1 MKEVEAMQRTG
12 SELQR
17 RVAASCLAAVM
28 AVTTLLGMI
37 VPAAGQEQLSGEISF
52 GFWGDSAEASAYE
65 AIVTAF
71 EERNPGIDVQ
81 IEYVP
86 NATDFYAR
94 LATGYAAGLA
104 PDVFLIN
111 YRRYGQFA
119 ARGSLVPIGPR
130 LRESETLRVED
141 YYPQPLEAF
150 QFNGELMC
158 LPQNLSSLVVY
169 YNRDLFD
176 AAGVPYPEAGW
187 TWDDF
192 LAAAKA
198 LTIDIDGDGLTDQHG
213 LGVENSLIRFTPFI
227 WQAGGELV
235 DDVDRPTRLTIDTP
249 EAREAIQFFID
260 LSLVHK
266 VVPTEAEVLAI
277 SDEDRFINGTTAM
290 LLQSRRV
297 VPTLRQI
304 QSFTWDVAPLPQH
317 EEAAGILPSDA
328 LFLCATDENQ
338 AAAWTFIEFANG
350 PEGQQLAARV
360 GRTVPSLKAVAES
373 PIFLGP
379 RGGVATGTGF
389 DRFAPPASAR
399 VYLDTVPQIR
409 RVPSISTWPEVEEAF
424 NNTLGR
430 AFYGEVPVDD
440 AIAIAKARSEQAFQR
455 AAEEESR

>member
-1 MKEVEAMQRTG
+1 MTMRTR
-12 SELQR
+12 S
-17 RVAASCLAAVM
+17 SVM
-28 AVTTLLGMI
+28 MFMALLLGI
-37 VPAAGQEQLSGEISF
+37 LPSCSLAVFLQPSPAAAAAQGETSGEVTF
-52 GFWGDSAEASAYE
+52 GFWGDPAEAGAYE
-65 AIVTAF
+65 AIVAAF
-71 EERNPGIDVQ
+71 EEQNPGIDVQ
-81 IEYVP
+81 LEYVP
-86 NATDFYAR
+86 NATDFYTR

-119 ARGSLVPIGPR
+119 ARDALIPVGP
-130 LRESETLRVED
+130 LLEASETLNEED
-141 YYPQPLEAF
+141 YFPQPLEAF

-176 AAGVPYPEAGW
+176 AAGVAYPEAGW

-192 LAAAKA
+192 LAAAKT
-198 LTIDIDGDGLTDQHG
+198 LTIDRNGDGLADQHG

-235 DDVDRPTRLTIDTP
+235 DDLERPTTLTIDTP
-249 EAREAIQFFID
+249 QAREAIQFFID

-304 QSFTWDVAPLPQH
+304 ENFTWDVAPLPQY
-317 EEAAGILPSDA
+317 EEAAGILHADA
-328 LFLCATDENQ
+328 YCMSATTENQ
-338 AAAWTFIEFANG
+338 DAAWKFIEFANG
-350 PEGQQLAARV
+350 PEGQGIAARV

-373 PIFLGP
+373 LVFLGP
-379 RGGVATGTGF
+379 RGGVATGTQA

-399 VYLDTVPQIR
+399 VYLDTVPDIR

-424 NNTLGR
+424 QNTLGR

-440 AIAIAKARSEQAFQR
+440 AIAIAKARAEQAFAR
-455 AAEEESR
+455 AAEEEGR

>member
-1 MKEVEAMQRTG
+1 M
-12 SELQR
+12 R
-17 RVAASCLAAVM
+17 RSGLLGHSSAAWLCLAAILI
-28 AVTTLLGMI
+28 ALTALRSA
-37 VPAAGQEQLSGEISF
+37 VPAAAQEPSGEISF
-52 GFWGDSAEASAYE
+52 GFWGDPAEASAYE
-65 AIVTAF
+65 AVVTAF
-71 EERNPGIDVQ
+71 EEQNPGVDVQ

-86 NATDFYAR
+86 NASDFYTR

-119 ARGSLVPIGPR
+119 ARDALVPLGP
-130 LRESETLRVED
+130 LLETSETLRAED

-176 AAGVPYPEAGW
+176 AAGVPYPEEGW
-187 TWDDF
+187 TWDEF
-192 LAAAKA
+192 LSAAKA
-198 LTIDIDGDGLTDQHG
+198 LTQDLDGDGLTDQHG

-235 DDVDRPTRLTIDTP
+235 DDTDRPTRLTIDTP

-266 VVPTEAEVLAI
+266 VVPTEAEVLAV
-277 SDEDRFINGTTAM
+277 SDEDRFVNGTTAM

-304 QSFTWDVAPLPQH
+304 ESFTWDVAPLPQH
-317 EEAAGILPSDA
+317 EEAAGILHADA
-328 LFLCATDENQ
+328 YCMSATTQNQ
-338 AAAWTFIEFANG
+338 DVAWRFIEFANG

-373 PIFLGP
+373 PVFLGP
-379 RGGVATGTGF
+379 RGGVATGTDL

-399 VYLDTVPQIR
+399 VFLDTVPQIR

-424 NNTLGR
+424 QNTLGR

-440 AIAIAKARSEQAFQR
+440 AIAIAMARSEQAFQR
-455 AAEEESR
+455 AAEEEGR

>member
-1 MKEVEAMQRTG
+1 MRRTRP
-12 SELQR
+12 EPHR
-17 RVAASCLAAVM
+17 RGTASILTAVI
-28 AVTTLLGMI
+28 AVVTLLGMLA
-37 VPAAGQEQLSGEISF
+37 PAAAQEQLSGEVTF
-52 GFWGDSAEASAYE
+52 GFWGDSAEVSAYE
-65 AIVTAF
+65 AIAAAF
-71 EERNPGIDVQ
+71 EAQQPGIDVR
-81 IEYVP
+81 IEHVP
-86 NATDFYAR
+86 NATDFYTR

-119 ARGSLVPIGPR
+119 ARGALTPVGP
-130 LRESETLRVED
+130 LLASSEVIAEED
-141 YYPQPLEAF
+141 YFPEPLEAF
-150 QFNGELMC
+150 RFGGELMC

-187 TWDDF
+187 TWDEF

-198 LTIDIDGDGLTDQHG
+198 LTRDIDGDGITDQHG

-249 EAREAIQFFID
+249 QAREAIQFFID

-266 VVPTEAEVLAI
+266 VVPTEAEVLAT
-277 SDEDRFINGTTAM
+277 SDEDRFTNGTTAM

-317 EEAAGILPSDA
+317 EEAAGILHSDA
-328 LFLCATDENQ
+328 YCMSATTENPQ
-338 AAAWTFIEFANG
+338 AAWKFIEFANG
-350 PEGQQLAARV
+350 PAGQQIAARV
-360 GRTVPSLKAVAES
+360 GRTVPSLEAVAES
-373 PIFLGP
+373 PVFLGP
-379 RGGVATGTGF
+379 RGGVATGTDF

-399 VYLDTVPQIR
+399 VYLDTIPQIR

-424 NNTLGR
+424 NTTLGR
-430 AFYGEVPVDD
+430 AFYGEVPLDD
-440 AIAIAKARSEQAFQR
+440 AIAIVIARSEQAFQR
-455 AAEEESR
+455 AAKEEGG

>member
-1 MKEVEAMQRTG
+1 MRK
-12 SELQR
+12 R
-17 RVAASCLAAVM
+17 RLCGRADAAWSWLAAVLIGLI
-28 AVTTLLGMI
+28 ALA
-37 VPAAGQEQLSGEISF
+37 PAAPAGAQEPSGEISF
-52 GFWGDSAEASAYE
+52 GFWGDPAEAGAYE
-65 AIVTAF
+65 EIVAAF
-71 EERNPGIDVQ
+71 EERNPGVDVQ

-86 NATDFYAR
+86 NATDFYTR

-119 ARGSLVPIGPR
+119 ARGALVPVGP
-130 LRESETLRVED
+130 LLAASETLSEED

-158 LPQNLSSLVVY
+158 LPQNLSTLVVY

-176 AAGVPYPEAGW
+176 AAGVLYPQEGW

-192 LAAAKA
+192 LSAAKA
-198 LTIDIDGDGLTDQHG
+198 LTRDFDGDGITDQHG

-235 DDVDRPTRLTIDTP
+235 DDTERPTRLTIDTP

-266 VVPTEAEVLAI
+266 VVPTEAEVLAV

-297 VPTLRQI
+297 VPTLREI
-304 QSFTWDVAPLPQH
+304 ESFTWDVAPLPQH
-317 EEAAGILPSDA
+317 EEAAGILHSDA
-328 LFLCATDENQ
+328 YCMSATTENQ
-338 AAAWTFIEFANG
+338 ELAWKFIEFANG
-350 PEGQQLAARV
+350 LEGQQIAARV
-360 GRTVPSLKAVAES
+360 GRTVPSLEAVAEA
-373 PIFLGP
+373 PVFLGP
-379 RGGVATGTGF
+379 RGGVATGTDL

-424 NNTLGR
+424 QNTLGR

-440 AIAIAKARSEQAFQR
+440 AIAIAMARSEQAFQR
-455 AAEEESR
+455 AAEEEGR

>member
-1 MKEVEAMQRTG
+1 MRRTG
-12 SELQR
+12 SGSHG
-17 RVAASCLAAVM
+17 RVAASCLAAAMV
-28 AVTTLLGMI
+28 VTTLLGI
-37 VPAAGQEQLSGEISF
+37 FAPAAAQDLPSGEVTF
-52 GFWGDSAEASAYE
+52 GFWGDAAEVSAYE
-65 AIVTAF
+65 AIVAAF
-71 EERNPGIDVQ
+71 EEQYPGIDVQ
-81 IEYVP
+81 IEHVP
-86 NATDFYAR
+86 NATDFYTR

-119 ARGSLVPIGPR
+119 ARGALTPVGP
-130 LRESETLRVED
+130 LLASSEVLSEED
-141 YYPQPLEAF
+141 YFPEPLEAF
-150 QFNGELMC
+150 RFDGELMC

-169 YNRDLFD
+169 YNRELFD
-176 AAGVPYPEAGW
+176 AAGVPYPAAGW

-192 LAAAKA
+192 LAAAQA
-198 LTIDIDGDGLTDQHG
+198 LTKDIDGDGITDQHG

-249 EAREAIQFFID
+249 EAREAIKFVID

-266 VVPTEAEVLAI
+266 VVPTEAEVLAT
-277 SDEDRFINGTTAM
+277 SDEDRFMNGTTAM

-304 QSFTWDVAPLPQH
+304 QSFTWDVAPLPRH
-317 EEAAGILPSDA
+317 EEAAGILHSDA
-328 LFLCATDENQ
+328 YCLSGTSENPE
-338 AAAWTFIEFANG
+338 AAWKFIEFANG

-360 GRTVPSLKAVAES
+360 GRTVPSLRAVAES
-373 PIFLGP
+373 PVFLGP
-379 RGGVATGTGF
+379 RGGVATGTDL

-399 VYLDTVPQIR
+399 VYLDTISEIR

-424 NNTLGR
+424 NTTLGR

-440 AIAIAKARSEQAFQR
+440 AIAIAIARSEQAFQR
-455 AAEEESR
+455 AAEEEGR

>member
-1 MKEVEAMQRTG
+1 MRRTRP
-12 SELQR
+12 EPHR
-17 RVAASCLAAVM
+17 RGTASILTAAM
-28 AVTTLLGMI
+28 AVVTLLGMLA
-37 VPAAGQEQLSGEISF
+37 PAAAQEQLSGEVTF
-52 GFWGDSAEASAYE
+52 GFWGDSAEVSAYE
-65 AIVTAF
+65 AIAAAF
-71 EERNPGIDVQ
+71 EERQPGIDVR
-81 IEYVP
+81 IEHVP
-86 NATDFYAR
+86 NATDFYTR

-119 ARGSLVPIGPR
+119 ARGALTPVGP
-130 LRESETLRVED
+130 LLASSEVIAEED
-141 YYPQPLEAF
+141 YFPEPLEAF
-150 QFNGELMC
+150 RLGGELMC

-187 TWDDF
+187 TWDEF

-198 LTIDIDGDGLTDQHG
+198 LTRDIDGDGITDQHG

-249 EAREAIQFFID
+249 QAREAIQFFID

-266 VVPTEAEVLAI
+266 VVPTEAEVLAT
-277 SDEDRFINGTTAM
+277 SDEDRFTNGTTAM

-317 EEAAGILPSDA
+317 GEAAGILHADA
-328 LFLCATDENQ
+328 YCLSATTENPE
-338 AAAWTFIEFANG
+338 AAWKFIEFANG
-350 PEGQQLAARV
+350 PEGQQIAARV
-360 GRTVPSLKAVAES
+360 GRTVPSLRAVAES
-373 PIFLGP
+373 PVFLGP
-379 RGGVATGTGF
+379 RGGVASGNDL

-399 VYLDTVPQIR
+399 VYLDTIPEIR

-424 NNTLGR
+424 NTTLGR

-440 AIAIAKARSEQAFQR
+440 AIAIAMARSEQAFQR
-455 AAEEESR
+455 AAEEEGR

>member
-1 MKEVEAMQRTG
+1 M
-12 SELQR
+12 R
-17 RVAASCLAAVM
+17 RRGLPDRWSAVWSSLVAVLIGLIALGQAA
-28 AVTTLLGMI
+28 
-37 VPAAGQEQLSGEISF
+37 PAAAQELSGEISF
-52 GFWGDSAEASAYE
+52 GFWGDPTEASAYE
-65 AIVTAF
+65 AIVAAF
-71 EERNPGIDVQ
+71 EERNPGVDVQ

-86 NATDFYAR
+86 NASDFYTR

-119 ARGSLVPIGPR
+119 ARGALVPVGP
-130 LRESETLRVED
+130 LLDASETLNKED

-176 AAGVPYPEAGW
+176 AAGVPYPEEGW
-187 TWDDF
+187 TWDEF
-192 LAAAKA
+192 LSAAKA
-198 LTIDIDGDGLTDQHG
+198 LTRDLDGDGLTDQHG

-235 DDVDRPTRLTIDTP
+235 DDLDRPTRLTIDTP

-266 VVPTEAEVLAI
+266 VVPTEAEVLAV

-304 QSFTWDVAPLPQH
+304 ETFTWDVAPLPQH
-317 EEAAGILPSDA
+317 EEAAGILHSDA
-328 LFLCATDENQ
+328 YCMSATTENQ
-338 AAAWTFIEFANG
+338 EVAWRFIEFANG
-350 PEGQQLAARV
+350 PEGQQFAARV

-373 PIFLGP
+373 PVFLGP
-379 RGGVATGTGF
+379 RGGVASGNDL

-399 VYLDTVPQIR
+399 VFLDTVPQIR

-424 NNTLGR
+424 QNTLGR

-440 AIAIAKARSEQAFQR
+440 AIAIAMARSEQAFQR
-455 AAEEESR
+455 AAEEEGG

>member
-1 MKEVEAMQRTG
+1 MPRTEFE
-12 SELQR
+12 SKR
-17 RVAASCLAAVM
+17 RVAAPLLTVVM
-28 AVTTLLGMI
+28 VVATLLGMLA
-37 VPAAGQEQLSGEISF
+37 PAAAQDELGGEVTF
-52 GFWGDSAEASAYE
+52 GFWGDPAEVSAYE
-65 AIVTAF
+65 AIVAAF
-71 EERNPGIDVQ
+71 EERHPGIDVR
-81 IEYVP
+81 IEHVP

-119 ARGSLVPIGPR
+119 ARGALTPVGP
-130 LRESETLRVED
+130 LLASSEVIAEED
-141 YYPQPLEAF
+141 YFPEPLEAF
-150 QFNGELMC
+150 RFGGELMC

-187 TWDDF
+187 TWANF
-192 LAAAKA
+192 LAAAQA
-198 LTIDIDGDGLTDQHG
+198 LTKDIDGDGLTDQHG

-235 DDVDRPTRLTIDTP
+235 DDVEHPTRLTIDTP

-266 VVPTEAEVLAI
+266 VVPTEAEVLAT
-277 SDEDRFINGTTAM
+277 SDEDRFMNGTTAM

-304 QSFTWDVAPLPQH
+304 QSFAWDVAPLPQH
-317 EEAAGILPSDA
+317 EEAAGILHADA
-328 LFLCATDENQ
+328 YCLSATTENPV
-338 AAAWTFIEFANG
+338 AAWAFIEFANG

-360 GRTVPSLKAVAES
+360 GRTVPSLKTVAES
-373 PIFLGP
+373 PVFLGP
-379 RGGVATGTGF
+379 RGGVASGNDL

-399 VYLDTVPQIR
+399 VYLDTIPEIR

-440 AIAIAKARSEQAFQR
+440 AIAIAMARSEQLFQR
-455 AAEEESR
+455 AAEEEGR

>member
-1 MKEVEAMQRTG
+1 MPRTE
-12 SELQR
+12 SESCR
-17 RVAASCLAAVM
+17 RSAASCLAVVVAV
-28 AVTTLLGMI
+28 VTLLGMLA
-37 VPAAGQEQLSGEISF
+37 PAAAQEPLSGEISF
-52 GFWGDSAEASAYE
+52 GFWGDPAEASAYE
-65 AIVTAF
+65 EIVAAF
-71 EERNPGIDVQ
+71 EDQNPSIDVQ

-86 NATDFYAR
+86 NATDFYTR

-119 ARGSLVPIGPR
+119 ARDALVPVGP
-130 LRESETLRVED
+130 LLEASENLDVED
-141 YYPQPLEAF
+141 YYPEPLEAF

-192 LAAAKA
+192 LAAAKT
-198 LTIDIDGDGLTDQHG
+198 LTIDINGDGLTDQHG

-235 DDVDRPTRLTIDTP
+235 DDVDRPKTLTIDTP
-249 EAREAIQFFID
+249 EAREGIQFFID

-304 QSFTWDVAPLPQH
+304 ESFTWDVAPLPQH
-317 EEAAGILPSDA
+317 EEAAGILHSDA
-328 LFLCATDENQ
+328 YCMSATTENQ
-338 AAAWTFIEFANG
+338 AAAWKFIEFANG

-373 PIFLGP
+373 PVFLGP

-424 NNTLGR
+424 QNTLGR
-430 AFYGEVPVDD
+430 AFYGEVPLED

-455 AAEEESR
+455 AAEEETR

>member
-1 MKEVEAMQRTG
+1 MPRTE
-12 SELQR
+12 SESR
-17 RVAASCLAAVM
+17 RRSAASCLAVVVAV
-28 AVTTLLGMI
+28 VTLLGTLA
-37 VPAAGQEQLSGEISF
+37 PAAAQEPLSGEISF
-52 GFWGDSAEASAYE
+52 GFWGDPAEASAYE
-65 AIVTAF
+65 EIVAAF
-71 EERNPGIDVQ
+71 EDQNPSIDVQ

-86 NATDFYAR
+86 NATDFYTR

-119 ARGSLVPIGPR
+119 ARDALVPVGP
-130 LRESETLRVED
+130 LLEASENLDVED
-141 YYPQPLEAF
+141 YYPEPLEAF

-176 AAGVPYPEAGW
+176 AAGVAYPEAGW

-192 LAAAKA
+192 LAAAKT
-198 LTIDIDGDGLTDQHG
+198 LTIDINGDGLTDQHG

-235 DDVDRPTRLTIDTP
+235 DDVDRPKTLTIDTP
-249 EAREAIQFFID
+249 EAREGIQFFID

-304 QSFTWDVAPLPQH
+304 ESFTWDVAPLPQH
-317 EEAAGILPSDA
+317 EEAAGILHSDA
-328 LFLCATDENQ
+328 YCMSATTENQ
-338 AAAWTFIEFANG
+338 AAAWKFIEFANG

-373 PIFLGP
+373 PVFLGP

-424 NNTLGR
+424 QNTLGR
-430 AFYGEVPVDD
+430 AFYGEVPLED

-455 AAEEESR
+455 AAEEETR

>member
-1 MKEVEAMQRTG
+1 MRKIERHRRRNLVSSCLVAVLTG
-12 SELQR
+12 LIALGSAVP
-17 RVAASCLAAVM
+17 VAA
-28 AVTTLLGMI
+28 
-37 VPAAGQEQLSGEISF
+37 QELSAEISF
-52 GFWGDSAEASAYE
+52 GFWGDQAEASAYE
-65 AIVTAF
+65 AIAAAF
-71 EERNPGIDVQ
+71 EERYPGVDVQ

-86 NATDFYAR
+86 NASDFYTR

-119 ARGSLVPIGPR
+119 ARDALVPIGPM
-130 LRESETLRVED
+130 LASSETLNEED

-176 AAGVPYPEAGW
+176 AAGVPYPKDGW
-187 TWDDF
+187 TWDEF
-192 LAAAKA
+192 LTAAKA
-198 LTIDIDGDGLTDQHG
+198 LTQDRDSDGLTDQHG

-235 DDVDRPTRLTIDTP
+235 DDLDRPTTLTIDTP

-266 VVPTEAEVLAI
+266 VVPTEAEVLAV

-304 QSFTWDVAPLPQH
+304 ESFTWDVAPLPQH
-317 EEAAGILPSDA
+317 EEAAGILHSDA
-328 LFLCATDENQ
+328 YCMSATTERQDI
-338 AAAWTFIEFANG
+338 AWKFIEFANG
-350 PEGQQLAARV
+350 PEGQQFAARV

-373 PIFLGP
+373 PVFLGP
-379 RGGVATGTGF
+379 RGGVASGNDL

-399 VYLDTVPQIR
+399 VFLDTVPEIR

-424 NNTLGR
+424 QNTLGR

-440 AIAIAKARSEQAFQR
+440 AIAIAIARSEQAFQR
-455 AAEEESR
+455 AAEEEGR

>member
-1 MKEVEAMQRTG
+1 MRRIRFQRH
-12 SELQR
+12 R
-17 RVAASCLAAVM
+17 YAASSWLVVVLAFLIGLRSIA
-28 AVTTLLGMI
+28 
-37 VPAAGQEQLSGEISF
+37 PAGAQELSGEISF
-52 GFWGDSAEASAYE
+52 GFWGDPAEASAYE
-65 AIVTAF
+65 AIVAAF

-86 NATDFYAR
+86 NASDFYAR

-119 ARGSLVPIGPR
+119 ARGALIPVGP
-130 LRESETLRVED
+130 LLESSETLNEED

-176 AAGVPYPEAGW
+176 AAGVPYPEEGW

-198 LTIDIDGDGLTDQHG
+198 LTRDVDGDGLTDQYG

-235 DDVDRPTRLTIDTP
+235 DDLDRPTTLTIDTP

-277 SDEDRFINGTTAM
+277 SDEDRFVNGTTAM

-317 EEAAGILPSDA
+317 EEAAGILHSDA
-328 LFLCATDENQ
+328 YCLSSTTENVE
-338 AAAWTFIEFANG
+338 AAWKFIEFVNG
-350 PEGQQLAARV
+350 PEGQPIAARV

-373 PIFLGP
+373 PVFLGP
-379 RGGVATGTGF
+379 RGGVATGTNL

-424 NNTLGR
+424 QNTLGR

-455 AAEEESR
+455 AAEEEGR

>member
-1 MKEVEAMQRTG
+1 MRRTR

-17 RVAASCLAAVM
+17 HAAATVLAVVM
-28 AVTTLLGMI
+28 AGATLLGMLA
-37 VPAAGQEQLSGEISF
+37 PAGAQEEPSGEVTF
-52 GFWGDSAEASAYE
+52 GFWGDAAEVSAYE
-65 AIVTAF
+65 AIVAAF
-71 EERNPGIDVQ
+71 EERHPGVNVQ
-81 IEYVP
+81 IEHVP

-119 ARGSLVPIGPR
+119 ARGALTPVGP
-130 LRESETLRVED
+130 LLASSEVIAEED
-141 YYPQPLEAF
+141 YFSQPLEAF
-150 QFNGELMC
+150 RFGGELMC

-176 AAGVPYPEAGW
+176 AAGVPYPKAGW
-187 TWDDF
+187 TWADF
-192 LAAAKA
+192 LAAAQA
-198 LTIDIDGDGLTDQHG
+198 LTRDIDGDGLTDQHG

-266 VVPTEAEVLAI
+266 VVPTEAEVLAT
-277 SDEDRFINGTTAM
+277 SDEDRFMNGTTAM

-317 EEAAGILPSDA
+317 EEAAGILHSDA
-328 LFLCATDENQ
+328 YCLSATTENPQ
-338 AAAWTFIEFANG
+338 AAWKFIEFANG

-373 PIFLGP
+373 PVFLGP
-379 RGGVATGTGF
+379 RGGVAAGNDL

-399 VYLDTVPQIR
+399 VYLDTIPEIR

-440 AIAIAKARSEQAFQR
+440 AIAIAIARSEQAFQR
-455 AAEEESR
+455 AAEEEGR

>member
-1 MKEVEAMQRTG
+1 MRRTG
-12 SELQR
+12 FASHL
-17 RVAASCLAAVM
+17 RVAASLLTVVM
-28 AVTTLLGMI
+28 VVVTLLGLLA
-37 VPAAGQEQLSGEISF
+37 PAAAQEELNDEVTF
-52 GFWGDSAEASAYE
+52 GFWGDSAEVSAYE
-65 AIVTAF
+65 AIAAAF
-71 EERNPGIDVQ
+71 EERQPGIDVR
-81 IEYVP
+81 IEHVP
-86 NATDFYAR
+86 NATDFYTR

-119 ARGSLVPIGPR
+119 ARGALTPVGP
-130 LRESETLRVED
+130 LLASSEVIAEED
-141 YYPQPLEAF
+141 YFPEPLEAF
-150 QFNGELMC
+150 RLGGELMC

-187 TWDDF
+187 TWDEF

-198 LTIDIDGDGLTDQHG
+198 LTRDIDGDGITDQHG

-249 EAREAIQFFID
+249 QAREAIQFFID

-266 VVPTEAEVLAI
+266 VVPTEAEVLAT
-277 SDEDRFINGTTAM
+277 SDEDRFTNGTTAM

-317 EEAAGILPSDA
+317 EEAAGVLHADA
-328 LFLCATDENQ
+328 YCLSATTENPE
-338 AAAWTFIEFANG
+338 AAWKFIEFANG
-350 PEGQQLAARV
+350 PEGQQIAARV
-360 GRTVPSLKAVAES
+360 GRTVPSLRAVAES
-373 PIFLGP
+373 PVFLGP
-379 RGGVATGTGF
+379 RGGVASGNDL

-399 VYLDTVPQIR
+399 VYLDTIPEIR

-424 NNTLGR
+424 NTTLGR

-440 AIAIAKARSEQAFQR
+440 AIAIAMARSEQAFQR
-455 AAEEESR
+455 AAEEEGR

>member
-1 MKEVEAMQRTG
+1 MRRTRP
-12 SELQR
+12 EPHR
-17 RVAASCLAAVM
+17 RGTASILTAVI
-28 AVTTLLGMI
+28 AVVTLLGMLA
-37 VPAAGQEQLSGEISF
+37 PAAAQEQLSGEVTF
-52 GFWGDSAEASAYE
+52 GFWGDSAEVSAYE
-65 AIVTAF
+65 AIAAAF
-71 EERNPGIDVQ
+71 EERQPGIDVR
-81 IEYVP
+81 IEHVP
-86 NATDFYAR
+86 NATDFYTR

-119 ARGSLVPIGPR
+119 ARGALTPVGP
-130 LRESETLRVED
+130 LLASSEVIAEED
-141 YYPQPLEAF
+141 YFPEPLEAF
-150 QFNGELMC
+150 RFGGELMC

-187 TWDDF
+187 TWDEF

-198 LTIDIDGDGLTDQHG
+198 LTRDIDGDGITDQHG

-249 EAREAIQFFID
+249 QAREAIQFFID

-266 VVPTEAEVLAI
+266 VVPTEAEVLAT
-277 SDEDRFINGTTAM
+277 SDEDRFTNGTTAM

-317 EEAAGILPSDA
+317 EEAAGVLHADA
-328 LFLCATDENQ
+328 YCLSATTENPE
-338 AAAWTFIEFANG
+338 AAWKFIEFANG
-350 PEGQQLAARV
+350 PEGQQIAARV
-360 GRTVPSLKAVAES
+360 GRTVPSLRAVAES
-373 PIFLGP
+373 PVFLGP
-379 RGGVATGTGF
+379 RGGVASGNDL

-399 VYLDTVPQIR
+399 VYLDTIPEIR

-424 NNTLGR
+424 NTTLGR

-440 AIAIAKARSEQAFQR
+440 AIAIAMARSEQAFQR
-455 AAEEESR
+455 AAEEEGR

>member
-1 MKEVEAMQRTG
+1 MRRTRP
-12 SELQR
+12 EPHR
-17 RVAASCLAAVM
+17 RGTASILTAAM
-28 AVTTLLGMI
+28 AVVTLLGMLA
-37 VPAAGQEQLSGEISF
+37 PAAAQEQLSGEVTF
-52 GFWGDSAEASAYE
+52 GFWGDSAEVSAYE
-65 AIVTAF
+65 AIAAAF
-71 EERNPGIDVQ
+71 EAQLPGIDVR
-81 IEYVP
+81 IEHVP
-86 NATDFYAR
+86 NATDFYTR

-119 ARGSLVPIGPR
+119 ARGALTPVGP
-130 LRESETLRVED
+130 LLASSEVIAEED
-141 YYPQPLEAF
+141 YFPEPLEAF
-150 QFNGELMC
+150 RLGGELMC

-187 TWDDF
+187 TWDEF

-198 LTIDIDGDGLTDQHG
+198 LTRDIDGDGITDQHG

-249 EAREAIQFFID
+249 QAREAIQFFSD

-266 VVPTEAEVLAI
+266 VVPTEAEVLAT
-277 SDEDRFINGTTAM
+277 SDEDRFTNGTTAM

-317 EEAAGILPSDA
+317 EEAAGILHADA
-328 LFLCATDENQ
+328 YCLSATTENPE
-338 AAAWTFIEFANG
+338 AAWKFIEFANG
-350 PEGQQLAARV
+350 PEGQQIAARV
-360 GRTVPSLKAVAES
+360 GRTVPSLRAVAES
-373 PIFLGP
+373 PVFLGP
-379 RGGVATGTGF
+379 RGGVASGNDL

-399 VYLDTVPQIR
+399 VYLDTIPEIR

-424 NNTLGR
+424 NTTLGR

-440 AIAIAKARSEQAFQR
+440 AIAIAMARSEQAFQR
-455 AAEEESR
+455 AAEEEGR

>member
-1 MKEVEAMQRTG
+1 M
-12 SELQR
+12 R
-17 RVAASCLAAVM
+17 RSRVFGRSSAAWLCLAAILIALTALGP
-28 AVTTLLGMI
+28 AVS
-37 VPAAGQEQLSGEISF
+37 VAAQEPSGEISF
-52 GFWGDSAEASAYE
+52 GFWGDPAEASAYE
-65 AIVTAF
+65 AIVAAF
-71 EERNPGIDVQ
+71 EEQNPGVAVQ
-81 IEYVP
+81 IEYIP
-86 NATDFYAR
+86 NASDFYAR
-94 LATGYAAGLA
+94 LTTGYAAGLA

-119 ARGSLVPIGPR
+119 DRDALVPVGP
-130 LRESETLRVED
+130 LLESSETLNAEG

-150 QFNGELMC
+150 RFNGELMC

-176 AAGVPYPEAGW
+176 AAGVPYPEEGW
-187 TWDDF
+187 TWDEF
-192 LAAAKA
+192 LTAAKA
-198 LTIDIDGDGLTDQHG
+198 LTRDLDGDGFTDQHG

-235 DDVDRPTRLTIDTP
+235 DDTDRPTRLTIDTP

-277 SDEDRFINGTTAM
+277 SDEDRFVNGTTAM

-304 QSFTWDVAPLPQH
+304 QGFTWDVAPLPQY
-317 EEAAGILPSDA
+317 EEAAGILHADA
-328 LFLCATDENQ
+328 YCISATTENQ
-338 AAAWTFIEFANG
+338 DVAWRFIEFANG

-373 PIFLGP
+373 PVFLGP
-379 RGGVATGTGF
+379 RGGVATGTDL

-399 VYLDTVPQIR
+399 VFLDTVPQIR

-424 NNTLGR
+424 QNTLGR

-440 AIAIAKARSEQAFQR
+440 AIAIAMARSEQAFQR
-455 AAEEESR
+455 AAEQEGR

>member
-1 MKEVEAMQRTG
+1 
-12 SELQR
+12 
-17 RVAASCLAAVM
+17 
-28 AVTTLLGMI
+28 
-37 VPAAGQEQLSGEISF
+37 
-52 GFWGDSAEASAYE
+52 
-65 AIVTAF
+65 
-71 EERNPGIDVQ
+71 
-81 IEYVP
+81 
-86 NATDFYAR
+86 

-119 ARGSLVPIGPR
+119 ARGALTPVGP
-130 LRESETLRVED
+130 LLASSEDIAEED
-141 YYPQPLEAF
+141 YFPEPLEAF
-150 QFNGELMC
+150 RFEGELMC

-176 AAGVPYPEAGW
+176 AASVPYPEAGW

-198 LTIDIDGDGLTDQHG
+198 LTKDIDGDGLTDQHG

-249 EAREAIQFFID
+249 QAREAIQFFID

-266 VVPTEAEVLAI
+266 VVPTEAEVLAT
-277 SDEDRFINGTTAM
+277 SDEDRFMNGTTAM

-317 EEAAGILPSDA
+317 EEAAGILHSDA
-328 LFLCATDENQ
+328 YCMSATTENPE
-338 AAAWTFIEFANG
+338 AAWKFIEFASG

-360 GRTVPSLKAVAES
+360 GRTVPSLVAVAES
-373 PIFLGP
+373 PVFLGP

-389 DRFAPPASAR
+389 DRFAAPASAR
-399 VYLDTVPQIR
+399 VYLDTIPQIR

-424 NNTLGR
+424 NTTLGR
-430 AFYGEVPVDD
+430 AFYGEVPLDD
-440 AIAIAKARSEQAFQR
+440 AIAIAIARSEQAFQR
-455 AAEEESR
+455 AAEEEGR

>member
-1 MKEVEAMQRTG
+1 MRRIRF
-12 SELQR
+12 QR
-17 RVAASCLAAVM
+17 RWYAASSWLAAVL
-28 AVTTLLGMI
+28 AFLIGLGSTA
-37 VPAAGQEQLSGEISF
+37 PAFARELSGEISF
-52 GFWGDSAEASAYE
+52 GFWGDPTEASAYE
-65 AIVTAF
+65 AIAAAF

-86 NATDFYAR
+86 NATDFYTR

-119 ARGSLVPIGPR
+119 ARDALVPLGP
-130 LRESETLRVED
+130 LLESSETLNEED
-141 YYPQPLEAF
+141 YFPQPLEAF

-187 TWDDF
+187 SWDDF

-198 LTIDIDGDGLTDQHG
+198 LTRDIDGDGITDQHG

-235 DDVDRPTRLTIDTP
+235 DDLDRPTTLTIDTP

-277 SDEDRFINGTTAM
+277 SDEDRFVNGTTAM

-317 EEAAGILPSDA
+317 EQAAGILHSDA
-328 LFLCATDENQ
+328 YCLSSTTENVE
-338 AAAWTFIEFANG
+338 AAWKFIEFANG
-350 PEGQQLAARV
+350 LEGQPIAARV

-379 RGGVATGTGF
+379 RGGVATGTDL

-399 VYLDTVPQIR
+399 VYLDSIPEIR

-424 NNTLGR
+424 QNTLGR

-440 AIAIAKARSEQAFQR
+440 AIAIAIARSEQAFQR
-455 AAEEESR
+455 AAEDEGR

>member
-1 MKEVEAMQRTG
+1 MPRTE
-12 SELQR
+12 SESR
-17 RVAASCLAAVM
+17 RRSAASCLAVVVAV
-28 AVTTLLGMI
+28 VTLLGMLA
-37 VPAAGQEQLSGEISF
+37 PAAAQEPLSGEISF
-52 GFWGDSAEASAYE
+52 GFWGDPAEASAYE
-65 AIVTAF
+65 EIVAAF
-71 EERNPGIDVQ
+71 EDQNPSIDVQ

-86 NATDFYAR
+86 NATDFYTR

-119 ARGSLVPIGPR
+119 ARDALVPVGP
-130 LRESETLRVED
+130 LLEASENLDVED
-141 YYPQPLEAF
+141 YYPEPLEAF

-176 AAGVPYPEAGW
+176 AAGVAYPEAGW

-192 LAAAKA
+192 LAAAKT
-198 LTIDIDGDGLTDQHG
+198 LTIDINGDGLTDQHG

-235 DDVDRPTRLTIDTP
+235 DDVDRPKTLTIDTP
-249 EAREAIQFFID
+249 EAREGIQFFID

-304 QSFTWDVAPLPQH
+304 ESFTWDVAPLPQH
-317 EEAAGILPSDA
+317 EEAAGILHSDA
-328 LFLCATDENQ
+328 YCMSATTENQ
-338 AAAWTFIEFANG
+338 AAAWKFIEFANG

-373 PIFLGP
+373 PVFLGP

-424 NNTLGR
+424 QNTLGR
-430 AFYGEVPVDD
+430 AFYGEVPLED

-455 AAEEESR
+455 AAEEETR